1 MIKDSKIA
9 LFTFIEGLLFP
20 ALLKIRIRSG
30 SMNNCSEFV
39 PLRMN
44 LKHMGTGVLATH
56 PPFVSLSFQS
66 RKLHLNC
73 EKKTRRVSFEPGV
86 DTAGV
91 LFMSESLVSTFLAQ
105 SLEKSK
111 DLHH

>member
-30 SMNNCSEFV
+30 SMNNCSELV

-44 LKHMGTGVLATH
+44 LKHMGTAGVLATH

-66 RKLHLNC
+66 
-73 EKKTRRVSFEPGV
+73 
-86 DTAGV
+86 
-91 LFMSESLVSTFLAQ
+91 
-105 SLEKSK
+105 
-111 DLHH
+111 